1 MMSEDEFND
10 MIDPQSWVWVKRIAV
25 AIIVAEYALL
35 IAAFVM
41 LFFAKTIGYVWI
53 PLLIVIVSKTATITP
68 LPSVSKSDY
77 SDYIIKEDKDGSG
90 N

>member
-1 MMSEDEFND
+1 MSEDASKD
-10 MIDPQSWVWVKRIAV
+10 MIEPQMWVWVRRIAI

-53 PLLIVIVSKTATITP
+53 PLLAVIVSKTATITP
-68 LPSVSKSDY
+68 LPSVSKPDY
-77 SDYIIKEDKDGSG
+77 SHYIIKEDKDGSR